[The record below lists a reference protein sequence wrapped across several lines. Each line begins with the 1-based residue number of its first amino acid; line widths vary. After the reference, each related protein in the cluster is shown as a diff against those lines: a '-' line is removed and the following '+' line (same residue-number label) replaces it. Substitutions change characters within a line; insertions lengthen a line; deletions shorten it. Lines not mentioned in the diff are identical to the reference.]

1 MIVNVH
7 ITLSRKMM
15 QSLPFAQLVFVCFV
29 ALRPKLTAMVMV
41 GWSVHLTTHFP
52 GQA

>member
-1 MIVNVH
+1 MRYVKVY
-7 ITLSRKMM
+7 
-15 QSLPFAQLVFVCFV
+15 LVFRTHWIYWFVCFV

-41 GWSVHLTTHFP
+41 GQSVHLTTLFP